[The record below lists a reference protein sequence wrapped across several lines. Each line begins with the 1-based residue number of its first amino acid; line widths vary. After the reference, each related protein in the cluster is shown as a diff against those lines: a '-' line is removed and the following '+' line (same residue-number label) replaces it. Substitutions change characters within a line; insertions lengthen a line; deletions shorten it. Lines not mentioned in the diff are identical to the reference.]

1 MVHCHS
7 FSRSVVTFRVWLSK
21 LSKLSKYKSCVES
34 FDFQESLESLA
45 YCCIFPLCSL
55 INASIQTSRQSLS
68 QVAIFSALKAIWKN
82 GLHKWKKKKSGIII
96 WSLVFRIY
104 RLWWMKAKRGFSA
117 GSGLCVMSLS
127 AFSLRSSKDAYFWSF
142 SGMHPGK
149 CNRTSKQNRL
159 ILNLLLFVTTI
170 CPLVGR
176 ISPRPYSHQKHFL
189 RSFFT
194 RPLVLGR

>member
-1 MVHCHS
+1 MAVQAIQTIQIQKLCRVFW
-7 FSRSVVTFRVWLSK
+7 FSGKFRVPCLLLYFSIVQSHKCIYPDVSTVPQPSGHIFCSK
-21 LSKLSKYKSCVES
+21 GNMEKW
-34 FDFQESLESLA
+34 A
-45 YCCIFPLCSL
+45 
-55 INASIQTSRQSLS
+55 S
-68 QVAIFSALKAIWKN
+68 QVK
-82 GLHKWKKKKSGIII
+82 KKKKSGIII

-104 RLWWMKAKRGFSA
+104 RLRWMKEKRGFSA